1 MSRPDHEPLSPEERA
16 LADRLARLGPLDGPS
31 SALDA
36 KILAAAHAAVA
47 PPSRRRRWLGLSAL
61 PGGLITGAGMAAA
74 LVVVVGVVWQLRPT
88 DPAPR
93 PAAGDG
99 DIGYV
104 SAQIIER
111 PKAVVAPPPPPPVEA
126 SVAKALNP
134 PAQRRAPSAVASAPA
149 PTIREAAPSLDS
161 APTPAANVNATVGP
175 DEYRRL
181 DAGALADAPA
191 TAAYSEVAP
200 AAAPAPAAM
209 PAEAAVAQQQDA
221 ARQEAFGLAKA
232 RQQESSDDQ
241 AKAARSRAAA
251 TASAEPQPTL
261 DRIEVTGS
269 RITRETPP
277 LSDAALKDLPVGAD
291 AELDAKAWLERIR
304 ARRDVGDMEGAR
316 DSFARFREAHP
327 RVRVPRDL
335 RALAK
340 PPATR

>member
-1 MSRPDHEPLSPEERA
+1 
-16 LADRLARLGPLDGPS
+16 
-31 SALDA
+31 
-36 KILAAAHAAVA
+36 
-47 PPSRRRRWLGLSAL
+47 
-61 PGGLITGAGMAAA
+61 
-74 LVVVVGVVWQLRPT
+74 VVWQLRPA

-93 PAAGDG
+93 LAAGDG

-134 PAQRRAPSAVASAPA
+134 PARRAAPAAREIAPAVAG
-149 PTIREAAPSLDS
+149 
-161 APTPAANVNATVGP
+161 APTPASPPAPKANATVGP
-175 DEYRRL
+175 DEYRHNL
-181 DAGALADAPA
+181 DEAVGQAPV
-191 TAAYSEVAP
+191 TAAYSAAP
-200 AAAPAPAAM
+200 AAPAPSAVMAAAAPA
-209 PAEAAVAQQQDA
+209 EAALADQQDA

-261 DRIEVTGS
+261 DRIEVSGS
-269 RITRETPP
+269 RITRETAP

-304 ARRDVGDMEGAR
+304 ARRDAGDMEGAR
-316 DSFARFREAHP
+316 DSLVRFREAHP